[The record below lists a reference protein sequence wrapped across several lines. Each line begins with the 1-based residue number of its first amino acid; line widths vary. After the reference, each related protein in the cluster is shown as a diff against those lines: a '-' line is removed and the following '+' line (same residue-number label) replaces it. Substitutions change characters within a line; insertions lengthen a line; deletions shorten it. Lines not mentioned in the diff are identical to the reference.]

1 MSLRVILGV
10 LDRLPSSKV
19 SLIICISLN
28 AAQVWALRK
37 FDLLLKLSGSIL
49 FGLSVLLDKQSG
61 GLLDTL
67 KNYCASLT
75 KTGR

>member
-1 MSLRVILGV
+1 MSLRVILGAP
-10 LDRLPSSKV
+10 DRLPSSKV

-28 AAQVWALRK
+28 AVQVQGLRK
-37 FDLLLKLSGSIL
+37 FDLLLKLRGSIL

-67 KNYCASLT
+67 KTELSH
-75 KTGR
+75 

>member
-1 MSLRVILGV
+1 MSLRVILGA

-28 AAQVWALRK
+28 AVQVGGLRK
-37 FDLLLKLSGSIL
+37 FDLLLKLRGSIL

-61 GLLDTL
+61 GLPNTL
-67 KNYCASLT
+67 KTESL
-75 KTGR
+75 R

>member
-1 MSLRVILGV
+1 MSLRVILGA

-28 AAQVWALRK
+28 AVQVRGLRK
-37 FDLLLKLSGSIL
+37 FDLLLKLRGSIL

-67 KNYCASLT
+67 KTELLRYV
-75 KTGR
+75 